1 MYKINEFDVLDIV
14 DKAVD
19 FGVNA
24 LNGQKNTMALQI
36 ASFWIEGYIEGRKNE
51 ITEDDIKSLR
61 ATMKNYFFI

>member
-1 MYKINEFDVLDIV
+1 MYKINEFDILDIV

-36 ASFWIEGYIEGRKNE
+36 ASFWLEGYIEGRKNE